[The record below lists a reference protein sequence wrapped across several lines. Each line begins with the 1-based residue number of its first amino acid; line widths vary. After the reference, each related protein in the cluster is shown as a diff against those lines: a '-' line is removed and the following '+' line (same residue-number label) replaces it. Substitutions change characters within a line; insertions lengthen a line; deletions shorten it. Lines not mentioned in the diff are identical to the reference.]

1 MLHGYLLTM
10 NCPKRTITKKW
21 EYEAVKMW
29 SRVSSSTHPRDRT
42 ANSSTAFN
50 IGSCACTYTS
60 KNDTQRHLGVHLRCR
75 MRRATVKCNT
85 SSCEPFFSNIQTH
98 IHKNTC
104 RIPLASTSKA
114 TSICG
119 TPRGKSGSPFN

>member
-29 SRVSSSTHPRDRT
+29 NRVSSSTHPRDRT

-98 IHKNTC
+98 I
-104 RIPLASTSKA
+104 IILPLFVLYSELT
-114 TSICG
+114 
-119 TPRGKSGSPFN
+119 KSFSRFHIGVEFGQ